1 MFKQTPRST
10 RNGAD
15 AYSSCVPLLVPPDDV
30 EFLETAAEVYAKHDR
45 YPEALALA
53 VRLNK
58 EHLVSKYYTAPT
70 NP

>member
-1 MFKQTPRST
+1 VF
-10 RNGAD
+10 
-15 AYSSCVPLLVPPDDV
+15 SCVPLLVPPDDV

-53 VRLNK
+53 VRLNDQA
-58 EHLVSKYYTAPT
+58 LIQKYYFAPT